1 MSSLSCLYGDN
12 AEFVEEM
19 YSRYLQGDKSIGEDW
34 YRIFSSN
41 LEVNKAETCGAQHV
55 TKVDDSVSSLANFFR
70 SYGHFFADLNPL
82 SPNVNKEVD
91 YQKY

>member
-41 LEVNKAETCGAQHV
+41 LEVNKAETCVQHV
-55 TKVDDSVSSLANFFR
+55 TKVDDSVSSLANFFQILR
-70 SYGHFFADLNPL
+70 SFFCR
-82 SPNVNKEVD
+82 S
-91 YQKY
+91 